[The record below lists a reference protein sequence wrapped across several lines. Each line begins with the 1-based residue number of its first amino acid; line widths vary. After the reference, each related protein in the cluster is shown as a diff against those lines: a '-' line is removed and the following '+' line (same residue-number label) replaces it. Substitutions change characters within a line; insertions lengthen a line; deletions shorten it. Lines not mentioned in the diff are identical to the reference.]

1 MNERWYGS
9 IVSKCTDAQLLS
21 IKPLEFLESIF
32 MKKTSSL
39 VTRLQHLGT
48 MPCDEASPVAAVAT
62 PPVRTSTVRFHS
74 LDELDHTESLR
85 MQGERAMSYGRMGL
99 DTHADLEEIF
109 VALENGDHCFLAS
122 SGVGAI
128 SMTLLSLLSQ
138 GDHMVCTDNVY
149 GPVRQLDSTV
159 LQRMGI
165 STSYTGGHDY
175 EAIEAAI
182 TPSTKILYAES
193 PGSLLMEMLD
203 FPALAEI
210 AKKHNLTFVV
220 DNTWGSGLIYTPLD
234 LGADISIIA
243 GTKYVGGHSDLM
255 LGAVVVKGEE
265 LINRINATQYALG
278 YSISADDAWLA
289 IRGVRTMPIR
299 MKQHAESALKV
310 CDYFASLDEVVT
322 IYYPA
327 FSGDKHHDLWR
338 RDCKGSN
345 GLMSIEL
352 KGSREQTRAFVDAL
366 EIFFIGYS
374 WGGFES
380 LVQWVRPAGL
390 VTHSYAS
397 DELRSGETQLIRLHI
412 GLEDVDD
419 LIADLQQA
427 HEVAFGG

>member
-1 MNERWYGS
+1 
-9 IVSKCTDAQLLS
+9 
-21 IKPLEFLESIF
+21 
-32 MKKTSSL
+32 MKKTNSL

-48 MPCDEASPVAAVAT
+48 MPCDEDTPVAAVAT
-62 PPVRTSTVRFHS
+62 PSIRTSTVRFHS
-74 LDELDHTESLR
+74 LEELDHTESLR

-109 VALENGDHCFLAS
+109 VTLENGEHCFLAS

-138 GDHMVCTDNVY
+138 GDHMVSTDNVY
-149 GPVRQLDSTV
+149 GPVRQMDSTV

-165 STSYTGGHDY
+165 STSYVSGHDY
-175 EAIEAAI
+175 DAIEAAI
-182 TPSTKILYAES
+182 TPNTKILYAES

-210 AKKHNLTFVV
+210 AKKHGLIFVV

-255 LGAVVVKGEE
+255 LGAVVVKGEG
-265 LINRINATQYALG
+265 LINLINKNQYALG

-310 CDYFASLDEVVT
+310 CDYLASLKAVKA
-322 IYYPA
+322 IYHPA
-327 FSGDKHHDLWR
+327 FKGDKHHALWQ

-345 GLMSIEL
+345 GLLSFEI

-380 LVQWVRPAGL
+380 LVQWVRPEGL
-390 VTHSYAS
+390 KNHSYAT
-397 DELRSGETQLIRLHI
+397 EGLLNGETQLIRLHI

-419 LIADLQQA
+419 LLADLQQA
-427 HEVAFGG
+427 YEVAFDA

>member
-1 MNERWYGS
+1 
-9 IVSKCTDAQLLS
+9 
-21 IKPLEFLESIF
+21 

-48 MPCDEASPVAAVAT
+48 MPCNADSPVASVAT
-62 PPVRTSTVRFHS
+62 PSVRTSTVRFHS
-74 LDELDHTESLR
+74 LGDLDHTESLR
-85 MQGERAMSYGRMGL
+85 AQGERAMSYGRMGL

-109 VALENGDHCFLAS
+109 VELENGEHCFLAS
-122 SGVGAI
+122 SGVAAI
-128 SMTLLSLLSQ
+128 SMTLLSLLSH
-138 GDHMVCTDNVY
+138 GDHMVSTDNVY
-149 GPVRQLDSTV
+149 GPVRSMDGTV

-165 STSYTGGHDY
+165 STSYVSGHDY

-182 TPSTKILYAES
+182 TPNTKILYAES

-203 FPALAEI
+203 FPALSEI
-210 AKKHNLTFVV
+210 AKKHGLIFVV

-255 LGAVVVKGEE
+255 LGAVVAKGEE
-265 LINRINATQYALG
+265 LIKRIDKNQYALG

-310 CDYFASLDEVVT
+310 CDFLSGLEAVEA
-322 IYYPA
+322 IYHPA
-327 FSGDKHHDLWR
+327 FKGDKYHDLWQ

-345 GLMSIEL
+345 GLLSVEL

-366 EIFFIGYS
+366 DIFYIGYS

-380 LVQWVRPAGL
+380 LVQWVRPEGL
-390 VTHSYAS
+390 ANHSYTS
-397 DELRSGETQLIRLHI
+397 EGLRSGETQLIRLHI
-412 GLEDVDD
+412 GLEEVDD
-419 LIADLQQA
+419 LLADLQQA
-427 HEVAFGG
+427 YKAAFGD

>member
-1 MNERWYGS
+1 
-9 IVSKCTDAQLLS
+9 
-21 IKPLEFLESIF
+21 
-32 MKKTSSL
+32 MKKTPSL

-48 MPCDEASPVAAVAT
+48 MPCDEENPVAAVAT
-62 PPVRTSTVRFHS
+62 PSVRTSTVRFHS
-74 LDELDHTESLR
+74 LQELDHTESLR

-109 VALENGDHCFLAS
+109 VALENGEHCFLAS

-128 SMTLLSLLSQ
+128 SMTLLSLLGQ

-149 GPVRQLDSTV
+149 GPVRQMDSTV

-165 STSYTGGHDY
+165 RTTYVSGHDY
-175 EAIEAAI
+175 DAIESAI
-182 TPSTKILYAES
+182 TPKTKVLYAES

-203 FPALAEI
+203 FPALSAI
-210 AKKHNLTFVV
+210 AKKHGLTFVV

-234 LGADISIIA
+234 LGADVSIIA

-255 LGAVVVKGEE
+255 LGAVVAKGKE
-265 LINRINATQYALG
+265 LIDRINKNQYALG

-310 CDYFASLDEVVT
+310 CEYLANLEAVKA
-322 IYYPA
+322 IYHPA
-327 FSGDKHHDLWR
+327 FKGDKHHELWQ

-380 LVQWVRPAGL
+380 LVQWVRPEGL
-390 VTHSYAS
+390 VNHSYTS
-397 DELRSGETQLIRLHI
+397 DELRHGETQLVRLHI

-427 HEVAFGG
+427 YDAAFGV